1 MPMWVLIIWFAGAGG
16 SAITTHEFVSKEACD
31 NAGKVVAEQGGLG
44 YKIGFA
50 CVPKELFHGLRP

>member
-1 MPMWVLIIWFAGAGG
+1 MPWVLIIWFAGTT

-31 NAGKVVAEQGGLG
+31 NAGKVVSEQGGLG

-50 CVPKELFHGLRP
+50 CVPKELFHAVR